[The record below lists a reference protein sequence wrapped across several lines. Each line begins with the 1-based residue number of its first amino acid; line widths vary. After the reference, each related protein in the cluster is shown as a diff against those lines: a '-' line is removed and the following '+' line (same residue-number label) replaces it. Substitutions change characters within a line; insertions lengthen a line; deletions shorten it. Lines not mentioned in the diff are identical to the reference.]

1 MDALELGRQMLEYC
15 RKYKIPQDYVM
26 DILNDQKVVPMIR
39 GKATEY
45 AVELLLRDILPAR
58 ELRASGWWQSSTS
71 TPKAVLTTRT

>member
-26 DILNDQKVVPMIR
+26 DILNDQKVMPMIR

-58 ELRASGWWQSSTS
+58 VGGGKAQPQR
-71 TPKAVLTTRT
+71 PKRDS